1 MNLKYLAFVISFI
14 FMGCGVDSAFSSGR
28 ALIVWIIAAI
38 VFAGTA
44 LSIIKE

>member
-1 MNLKYLAFVISFI
+1 MNLKYVTFVISFV

-28 ALIVWIIAAI
+28 ALVVWIAAAI

>member
-1 MNLKYLAFVISFI
+1 MRNAVLFISFAL
-14 FMGCGVDSAFSSGR
+14 MGCGVDSVFSSGM
-28 ALIVWIIAAI
+28 ALVVWIAAAI